1 MALPS
6 RDDVLKLNY
15 LQLGSPTAVVKAK
28 NSVDDDL
35 LNLGE
40 PDFYVE
46 SAGGSSSTP
55 TAGSI
60 FIKSGGTWYQQ
71 SSSIVKVRIA
81 AGRGGLATYT
91 ASTYIKINGTWVGPW
106 S

>member
-40 PDFYVE
+40 PDFYLE
-46 SAGGSSSTP
+46 SASTGTP

-60 FIKSGGTWYQQ
+60 FVRSGGTWYQQ
-71 SSSIVKVRIA
+71 SSYTVKVRIS

-106 S
+106 D

>member
-15 LQLGSPTAVVKAK
+15 LQLGAPTAVVKAK

-35 LNLGE
+35 LLLGE
-40 PDFYVE
+40 PNLYLE
-46 SAGGSSSTP
+46 TASTSTP

-60 FIKSGGTWYQQ
+60 WVRSGGTWYQQ
-71 SSSIVKVRIA
+71 SYNPVYVRINT
-81 AGRGGLATYT
+81 GRGMLATYS
-91 ASTYIKINGTWVGPW
+91 ASTYIKINGSWIGPW
-106 S
+106 